1 MIGILDDKLFEGR
14 SEVRPCIVND
24 GIIPLSIRL
33 ESPDVSASLDET
45 EVYQLSP
52 EPGTKP

>member
-33 ESPDVSASLDET
+33 ECPDVSASLDET